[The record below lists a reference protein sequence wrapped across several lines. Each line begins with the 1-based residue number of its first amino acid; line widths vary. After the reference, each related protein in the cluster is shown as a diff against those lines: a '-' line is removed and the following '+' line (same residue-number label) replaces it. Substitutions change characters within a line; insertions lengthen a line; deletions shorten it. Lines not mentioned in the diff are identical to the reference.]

1 MTSRAP
7 RGRGAK
13 RMLGRIIRDW
23 CQMRAALKRY
33 YLRRARGR
41 SRPPLTPEQ
50 EYEQVMREL
59 RYRQELARRLSRW
72 R

>member
-7 RGRGAK
+7 RDPGTK

-23 CQMRAALKRY
+23 CQLRHALERY
-33 YLRRARGR
+33 YRKRARRR

-59 RYRQELARRLSRW
+59 RYRQELARRQAW
-72 R
+72 RR